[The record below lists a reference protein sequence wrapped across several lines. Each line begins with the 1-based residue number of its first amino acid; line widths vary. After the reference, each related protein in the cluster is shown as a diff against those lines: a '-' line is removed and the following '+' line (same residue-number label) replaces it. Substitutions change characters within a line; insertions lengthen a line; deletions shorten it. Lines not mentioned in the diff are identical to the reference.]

1 MASNNAGTVLPGRQ
15 SMGDRICEIQGYAV
29 VVNKV
34 LFVTRVFE
42 AEGKEGYQF
51 NISFPGDL
59 RLTPRFS
66 TRHEAELEREMLLK
80 AIREA

>member
-1 MASNNAGTVLPGRQ
+1 MSDKIR
-15 SMGDRICEIQGYAV
+15 EIQGYAIV
-29 VVNKV
+29 VDKI

-42 AEGKEGYQF
+42 AEGEEGFQF
-51 NISFPGDL
+51 NIAFTGEK
-59 RLTPRFS
+59 RLAPRFS

>member
-1 MASNNAGTVLPGRQ
+1 
-15 SMGDRICEIQGYAV
+15 MGDKIREIQGYAIV
-29 VVNKV
+29 VGKV

-42 AEGKEGYQF
+42 ADGREGYQF
-51 NISFPGDL
+51 NVAFPGDL
-59 RLTPRFS
+59 RLSPRFA